1 MTGNTVTAFSGT
13 GLKGSIDSGSGAAR
27 WQYLDLCRVLAI
39 FGVVMI
45 HIVPMWLYPVDS
57 FDWNALSFYNSLS
70 RVCVPLFV
78 MISGALLLA
87 PGREVPLKTLYG
99 KYLLRFVTCLLF
111 WSAMYYLFIVYARD
125 PSFHWRD
132 FEPRRFIASVLG
144 GHPYHHWFLFMIIT
158 LYIISPLLRHIAGSR
173 RLTLYYLA
181 LWGVFEIGVYSLQ
194 LVGTAFPDLGATGLF
209 WLGQADAFANKVTP
223 TMVMGMSGYMVLG
236 YYLHANPPRGAAL
249 RLLQVLGL
257 AGLAVTLLGTYAIS
271 LRAGQL
277 AEAFYSAR
285 SLAVLAMSVAV
296 FVSARAMWPAATRK
310 ENRLLKTVAE
320 CSFGVYLIHDFFL
333 VFLGGRGFT
342 PALFSR
348 AVSPLLVNL
357 AYFCLCLGAVY
368 LIRKIPLAR
377 KYIT

>member
-1 MTGNTVTAFSGT
+1 MTQSKKSTNTGC
-13 GLKGSIDSGSGAAR
+13 AAR

-39 FGVVMI
+39 FGVIMI
-45 HIVPMWLYPVDS
+45 HIVPMYLYPVDS
-57 FDWNALSFYNSLS
+57 FDWNVLSFYNSIS

-78 MISGALLLA
+78 MISGVLLLA
-87 PGREVPLKTLYG
+87 PERQIALKTLYG
-99 KYLLRFVTCLLF
+99 KYILRFLTCLLF
-111 WSAMYYLFIVYARD
+111 WSAMYYLVVVYARD
-125 PSFHWRD
+125 PFFHWRD
-132 FEPRRFIASVLG
+132 FDPRQFVASVLG

-158 LYIISPLLRHIAGSR
+158 LYIISPLLRHIAESS

-181 LWGVFEIGVYSLQ
+181 LWGSFEIGIYSFQ
-194 LVGTAFPDLGATGLF
+194 LVGMAFPGLGENGLF

-223 TMVMGMSGYMVLG
+223 SMVMGMSGYMMLG
-236 YYLHANPPRGAAL
+236 YRLHANPPQGVAL
-249 RLLQVLGL
+249 RAAQALGL
-257 AGLAVTLLGTYAIS
+257 VGLAITLLGTHAIS
-271 LRAGQL
+271 LRAERL
-277 AEAFYSAR
+277 VEAFYSSR

-296 FVSARAMWPAATRK
+296 FVSARALWPEAARK

-333 VFLGGRGFT
+333 VFLSGLGFT

-348 AVSPLLVNL
+348 TISPLVVNVT
-357 AYFCLCLGAVY
+357 YFCLCLVVVY